1 MKLIQTL
8 FWILV
13 SLLVSTTSLE
23 AQTNV
28 SEPTDFGTSGD
39 TANNPTDVPINK
51 HLIFLFIAGI
61 GYVFY
66 KQNKIPNPKSQIP
79 NRKS

>member
-13 SLLVSTTSLE
+13 SLLVSTTTLV
-23 AQTNV
+23 AQSNG

-51 HLIFLFIAGI
+51 HLILLFIAGI

-66 KQNKIPNPKSQIP
+66 KQYKIIKPKS
-79 NRKS
+79 

>member
-1 MKLIQTL
+1 MKLIQKL

-28 SEPTDFGTSGD
+28 SEPMVH
-39 TANNPTDVPINK
+39 A
-51 HLIFLFIAGI
+51 LFFILKNAL
-61 GYVFY
+61 
-66 KQNKIPNPKSQIP
+66 
-79 NRKS
+79 